1 MWNSRTSFIAL
12 PEPQPSP
19 ELEGIWLYPF
29 SFLLL
34 KDPRDAATHSRERL
48 VPLAGATVTCPER
61 CRVPIVSL
69 LNLDRRQR
77 KGQPAHPTEK
87 QAPLPSPG
95 RTSTVQ

>member
-12 PEPQPSP
+12 PGPQPSP

-48 VPLAGATVTCPER
+48 VPLVTCSER
-61 CRVPIVSL
+61 CTVPIVSL
-69 LNLDRRQR
+69 LNSDRRQR
-77 KGQPAHPTEK
+77 KGQAAHPAEK